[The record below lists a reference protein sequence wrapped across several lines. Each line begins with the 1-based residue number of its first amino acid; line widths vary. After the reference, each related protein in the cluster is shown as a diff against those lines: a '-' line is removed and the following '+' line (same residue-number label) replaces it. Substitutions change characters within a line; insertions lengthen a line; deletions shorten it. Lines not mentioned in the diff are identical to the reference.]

1 MVGVVV
7 AGSRLEDQR
16 RTVTRIVVEDSDIA
30 EQLDSGEEL
39 GKSED
44 LGRQVELE
52 EVAVA
57 AVHKLVVVDLR
68 EEERETVP
76 ESTDAYASLEKWS

>member
-1 MVGVVV
+1 MGH
-7 AGSRLEDQR
+7 LD
-16 RTVTRIVVEDSDIA
+16 TV
-30 EQLDSGEEL
+30 EQLDNEEDL

-52 EVAVA
+52 EVAVV

-68 EEERETVP
+68 GEERETVP
-76 ESTDAYASLEKWS
+76 ENTDAYASLEKWSSLWPES